1 MSNNNLSLDA
11 LKAHL
16 FETLEGVKNLSDPAA
31 SENEKTTIEQA
42 KSITDVAGKIIDVY
56 KLQLEGISMAARM
69 DNISSAGRIVS
80 SVGLVDDNTVKQI
93 GM

>member
-42 KSITDVAGKIIDVY
+42 KSITDVAGKIIDVF
-56 KLQLEGISMAARM
+56 KLQLEGVSLAARM
-69 DNISSAGRIVS
+69 DNVNSAGKIVTS
-80 SVGLVDDNTVKQI
+80 LGVVNDETVKQI

>member
-1 MSNNNLSLDA
+1 MSNKNLSLDA

-16 FETLEGVKNLSDPAA
+16 FETLEGVKNLSDPEA
-31 SENEKTTIEQA
+31 SEQDKTIIEQA
-42 KSITDVAGKIIDVY
+42 RSITDVAGKIIEVY

-80 SVGLVDDNTVKQI
+80 SVGLVDDDTVKQI